1 MAGETAGYFVRRAT
15 GLVRAWSGFDA
26 FIYAFFSVN
35 FVTLGMYI
43 MSFGPFVPQGHLL
56 PAAIITGVLVTFLV
70 IVYAGLI
77 AAMPRAGGDY
87 VWQSRILGGGIAF
100 VLAVTGWWFI
110 LWHWVPIYGNI
121 LSIQFFAPILSTLGR
136 PAAAQ
141 WFGTPTGIFVSA
153 LVVLAFVAYYIAIG
167 MEGYAR
173 IQKACFWGGLVGLAI
188 VFLLLLV
195 GSQAQFQQAF
205 NREAVSLFGASG
217 DVYAQTLEASRKYG
231 FTPGAFG
238 SMPLG
243 PSILLIPMLVFYLLW
258 PNWGATLYGEVRG
271 ASDYRR
277 VFSGMFWGL
286 WVTVALSVVFFLLVA
301 KTMGWDFYLAAN
313 SNYWATIYDPKNA
326 PALAV
331 PLWPYPAMLAT
342 WLVNNRA
349 FQLIVLLLM
358 SLWFWGW
365 SGTVFL
371 SSTRVIFAAAFDRVL
386 PEWAASVSPK
396 SHVPTGALVL
406 MVVPSIV
413 VSYLYAYRPG
423 FATLTLDATLVIA
436 VTYLGSVFAATIF
449 PWRRSQLYESSP
461 VARYKVAGLP
471 LISVAGVI
479 TIAFLL
485 FNLWKWVTDAT
496 YGVNNR
502 QSGVYMLVLYALA
515 LVIYIIARVVRA
527 RQGIDLAR
535 IHSEIPVE

>member
-43 MSFGPFVPQGHLL
+43 MSFGPFVPKGHLL

-141 WFGTPTGIFVSA
+141 WFGTPTGIFVSS

-243 PSILLIPMLVFYLLW
+243 PSILLIPMLVF
-258 PNWGATLYGEVRG
+258 
-271 ASDYRR
+271 
-277 VFSGMFWGL
+277 
-286 WVTVALSVVFFLLVA
+286 FLLVA

-371 SSTRVIFAAAFDRVL
+371 SSTLVIFAAAFDRVL

-461 VARYKVAGLP
+461 IARYKVAGLP

>member
-1 MAGETAGYFVRRAT
+1 MAQAGYFVRKAT
-15 GLVRAWSGFDA
+15 GLVRAWSPYDA
-26 FIYAFFSVN
+26 FIYSFFSVN

-43 MSFGPFVPQGHLL
+43 MSFAPFVPKGHLL
-56 PAAIITGVLVTFLV
+56 PAAIVTGVFVTFLV
-70 IVYAGLI
+70 VVYAGLI
-77 AAMPRAGGDY
+77 ATMPRAGGDY

-121 LSIQFFAPILSTLGR
+121 LSVQFFGPILATLGR
-136 PAAAQ
+136 PASAA
-141 WFGTPTGIFVSA
+141 WFGTPTGIFVSS
-153 LVVLAFVAYYIAIG
+153 LVVVAFVAYYIALG
-167 MEGYAR
+167 MEGYAK
-173 IQKACFWGGLVGLAI
+173 IQKACFWGGIVALAV

-195 GSQAQFQQAF
+195 NGQPQFQAAF
-205 NREAVSLFGASG
+205 NREAARVFGASG
-217 DVYAQTLEASRKYG
+217 DVYGQTLEAARKYG
-231 FTPGAFG
+231 YTPPAFG
-238 SMPLG
+238 FMPLG
-243 PSILLIPMLVFYLLW
+243 PSILLIPMVVFYLLW

-286 WVTVALSVVFFLLVA
+286 WVTVGLSVVFFLLVA
-301 KTMGWDFYLAAN
+301 KTMGWEFYLAAN

-331 PLWPYPAMLAT
+331 PLWPYPAMLAA

-386 PEWAASVSPK
+386 PEWAATVSPK
-396 SHVPTGALVL
+396 RHVPTGALLL
-406 MVVPSIV
+406 MVIPSIV

-423 FATLTLDATLVIA
+423 FATLTLDAVLVIA
-436 VTYLGSVFAATIF
+436 ITYLGSVVAATIL
-449 PWRRSQLYESSP
+449 PWRNPRLYEASP
-461 VARYKVAGLP
+461 VARYRIGGLP
-471 LISVAGVI
+471 LLTVAGVL
-479 TIAFLL
+479 TILFLA
-485 FNLWKWVTDAT
+485 FNLWKWATGAT

-502 QSGVYMLVLYALA
+502 ESAIYMLILYALA
-515 LVIYIIARVVRA
+515 LVIYIVARVVRA
-527 RQGIDLAR
+527 RQGIDLSK
-535 IHSEIPVE
+535 IHAEIPAE